1 MSGFDFIPVAVRN
14 EVGVRDVNAV
24 VDAEPDDEHVADAGD
39 DINVLAEIEAHARD
53 IEEGEEDAQ
62 EDLRGVH

>member
-1 MSGFDFIPVAVRN
+1 MRY
-14 EVGVRDVNAV
+14 VNAV

-39 DINVLAEIEAHARD
+39 DINVLAEVEAHARD
-53 IEEGEEDAQ
+53 VEEGEEDAQ